1 MIFLKNHI
9 SNINSINPL
18 KKCFI
23 QKVED
28 SALFSL
34 PNFEDRLVTFC
45 QNLTC
50 RIWRHGEELSVSW
63 FASHRGMTLLHLA
76 ASLGYSRL
84 VCALLHWRAENS
96 SLLLE
101 TEVDAMSQDEDGFTP
116 LVSDSDISM

>member
-1 MIFLKNHI
+1 MT
-9 SNINSINPL
+9 S
-18 KKCFI
+18 
-23 QKVED
+23 
-28 SALFSL
+28 
-34 PNFEDRLVTFC
+34 
-45 QNLTC
+45 

-101 TEVDAMSQDEDGFTP
+101 TEVDALSQDEDGYTP
-116 LVSDSDISM
+116 LVNKVFVMTLYKICKKFPTSQI